1 MHTLTYT
8 CAHAHAKFIR
18 KEGVNGV
25 CVCVSLCVS
34 VCLCL
39 CVSVFLWVFLCT
51 DNVCTLQQS
60 KQRAG
65 SMTLWFRYDLGFN
78 RRSRYGLGFNRTD
91 AALVL
96 GVLCVDESDVV
107 VEVVPVC
114 MAEP

>member
-1 MHTLTYT
+1 
-8 CAHAHAKFIR
+8 
-18 KEGVNGV
+18 
-25 CVCVSLCVS
+25 
-34 VCLCL
+34 
-39 CVSVFLWVFLCT
+39 
-51 DNVCTLQQS
+51 
-60 KQRAG
+60 
-65 SMTLWFRYDLGFN
+65 MTLWFRYDLGFN